1 MHPKLIASI
10 VPNPKA
16 IKKFYV
22 PKNFK
27 YFMKAIKAIIMRV
40 KVKDFKKKCENHDS
54 CNAEL

>member
-40 KVKDFKKKCENHDS
+40 KVK
-54 CNAEL
+54 